1 MTPNKSSYNSQN
13 VFVLLGIFGV
23 IFYLL
28 YALASF
34 IHESEKINQEI
45 ESIRLTNEK
54 LENKILEKK
63 DKVEYLQTT
72 ERIEKEA
79 KTQLGK
85 KRVNEKVLVFIDDTL
100 ESAIA
105 ITSDDALAENM
116 EQPLSPKK
124 IFLEEWL
131 KLFWPQKS

>member
-1 MTPNKSSYNSQN
+1 MPPNKSSYSSQN
-13 VFVLLGIFGV
+13 VFILLGVFGV

-45 ESIRLTNEK
+45 ESIRLTNES
-54 LENKILEKK
+54 LEREIVEKK
-63 DKVEYLQTT
+63 DKIEYLETS

-85 KRVNEKVLVFIDDTL
+85 KRANEKLLVFIDDTL
-100 ESAIA
+100 VSNMA
-105 ITSDDALAENM
+105 ITSDETLTENI
-116 EQPLSPKK
+116 ELPPVPKRH
-124 IFLEEWL
+124 FAAEWL
-131 KLFWPQKS
+131 KLFWRQKQ